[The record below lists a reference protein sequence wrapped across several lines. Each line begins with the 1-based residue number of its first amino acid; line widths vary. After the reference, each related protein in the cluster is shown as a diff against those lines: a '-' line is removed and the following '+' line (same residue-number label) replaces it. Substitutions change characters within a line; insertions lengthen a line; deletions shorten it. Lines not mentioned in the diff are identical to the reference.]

1 MKSFCL
7 LYEIPLHMYI
17 YLETIKY
24 KYVVFFNL
32 VNQQMKGDKL
42 LPYNFTTHDILTVR
56 NVLLKLIN
64 KNSLTKQGLI
74 LSTLHILMKFRVSS
88 LISISIIL
96 RQKKQFTIP
105 IFERML
111 QKLYLFYYE
120 TLWELKC

>member
-24 KYVVFFNL
+24 KYDVFFNL

-64 KNSLTKQGLI
+64 KNSLTRQGLI
-74 LSTLHILMKFRVSS
+74 LSTLHILMKFRISS

-96 RQKKQFTIP
+96 RQKKTNSPSQFLKGCFKSY
-105 IFERML
+105 IFFTM
-111 QKLYLFYYE
+111 KPYGN
-120 TLWELKC
+120 